1 MDIKYKNC
9 SFKEHSEINAISYCF
24 ICRISMCNKCEIF
37 HSKMFEKHKSINI
50 DKYTKDYFTGFCKEE
65 NHPYELEYF
74 CKSHRRLCCAK
85 CVVKIGNKKDA
96 IHKDCDVCTIED
108 IKDEKINKLNENIKN
123 LEELSKTL
131 QDQIN
136 KLKNVFEKV
145 NNKKEE
151 IKIEIQKTFTK
162 IRNELNNREEL
173 LLIEVEE
180 IFDKYYIKEETIKE
194 GEKLPNKV
202 KNSLTKCKN
211 INFENIQ
218 LNSLINDCINIENDI
233 NTIDKIKRSII
244 KYNNMNELDIQFIS
258 EKKEDYNVLIE
269 FIKKFGKILRNTE
282 GLNDISQILNN
293 DINKQTSIINWI
305 KEKINKNII
314 QFQLLFRMSENG
326 TKSEDFH
333 KLCDNKGPTLTLI
346 RTTKQRIFGGFT
358 PLSWGKAGSGIKDPS
373 NQTFIFSCDLNK
385 KYDIIKL
392 QEQAINRSNDG
403 PKFGDCDIK
412 IENNMKNGVSFA
424 NSNCNFLSNNN
435 LELTGGHGDSEKFET
450 DEIEIFKVIY

>member
-1 MDIKYKNC
+1 
-9 SFKEHSEINAISYCF
+9 
-24 ICRISMCNKCEIF
+24 
-37 HSKMFEKHKSINI
+37 
-50 DKYTKDYFTGFCKEE
+50 
-65 NHPYELEYF
+65 
-74 CKSHRRLCCAK
+74 
-85 CVVKIGNKKDA
+85 
-96 IHKDCDVCTIED
+96 
-108 IKDEKINKLNENIKN
+108 
-123 LEELSKTL
+123 
-131 QDQIN
+131 
-136 KLKNVFEKV
+136 
-145 NNKKEE
+145 
-151 IKIEIQKTFTK
+151 
-162 IRNELNNREEL
+162 
-173 LLIEVEE
+173 
-180 IFDKYYIKEETIKE
+180 
-194 GEKLPNKV
+194 
-202 KNSLTKCKN
+202 
-211 INFENIQ
+211 
-218 LNSLINDCINIENDI
+218 
-233 NTIDKIKRSII
+233 
-244 KYNNMNELDIQFIS
+244 MNELDIQFIS